1 MAKKRFKKNKDNGKI
16 QKEGRFFPLP
26 RKVKKIILG
35 YLFILLSVITL
46 FSIFQMAGPAGSLL
60 KDFMISLAGTAFFV
74 FPLVFALIGLIFFK
88 TKYKRFW
95 MPALIGSLFL
105 ISGFSGIFQILN
117 KEFDFSLNGGF
128 LGKIT
133 GLPLFNLFD
142 IWISVFILS
151 CASIA
156 GILILKQLLE
166 VPGREKN
173 EEKKPLISR
182 FKKVI
187 GRTPSFVDEEIGYEK
202 ENKISIERKEEPSLL
217 KEKNKNKEKEKKE
230 GKEEDNHSFLYN
242 TPPVE
247 LLEFDKGAPSSGDTK
262 INSAIIQKTLENFDI
277 FVEMSEINT
286 GPTVTQYTLKPA
298 EGIKL
303 SKITSLSNDLSLS
316 LAAYPIRIEAP
327 IPGRSLVGI
336 EIPNKIR
343 AEIRMRNLIDS
354 AVFKDS
360 SAKLPLVLGKDVS
373 GHSQFANLEKMPH
386 MLVAGATGTGK
397 TIFLNVLILS
407 LLYKN
412 TPATLRLILI
422 DPKRVEFSNYGDIPH
437 LLAPIIYDVNKTCN
451 ALKWLVGEMERRLE
465 VMSKFKARD
474 IIGYNEMVLKNNKK
488 KESEK
493 MDLMPYI
500 VLVIDELADLMSAK
514 GREVEAGIV
523 RLAQM
528 ARAAGIHLILATQRP
543 SVEVITG
550 LIKANVTSRV
560 TFQVASQVDSRTVL
574 DTSGAEKL
582 LGSGD
587 LLFISGEISRP
598 KRIQGPFVSEKEIRE
613 VVKWIK
619 SQHEPEKEEEK
630 DELSETLEKN
640 LEAPTSDNGMM
651 DFSESEDEEDSLY
664 EEAKKIVVENKK
676 ASASFLQRRMRIG
689 YARAARLLDIL
700 EERGVIGPGDGAKPR
715 EIYHSDNNDGD
726 ENDNWQKI

>member
-1 MAKKRFKKNKDNGKI
+1 MSKKKFKKNKNNEKI

-35 YLFILLSVITL
+35 YFFILLSIIVL
-46 FSIFQMAGPAGSLL
+46 FSIFGMAGPAGGWLRNITVSLVGV
-60 KDFMISLAGTAFFV
+60 SFFI
-74 FPLVFALIGLIFFK
+74 FPIVFALIGLILFK

-95 MPALIGSLFL
+95 LPSLIGSLFL
-105 ISGFSGIFQILN
+105 VSGFSGISQILN
-117 KEFDFSLNGGF
+117 KEFELSFDGGF
-128 LGKIT
+128 LGRIV
-133 GLPLFNLFD
+133 GMPLLNLFD
-142 IWISVFILS
+142 IWISYFILL
-151 CASIA
+151 CALIA
-156 GILILKQLLE
+156 GSLILKQLLQ
-166 VPGREKN
+166 VPGKDKK

-182 FKKVI
+182 FRKII
-187 GRTPSFVDEEIGYEK
+187 GRTPSFTDEEIGYEK
-202 ENKISIERKEEPSLL
+202 ESKVEIKRKEDSSVLN
-217 KEKNKNKEKEKKE
+217 NKKQEKENN
-230 GKEEDNHSFLYN
+230 GFSYN
-242 TPPVE
+242 TPPIE
-247 LLEFDKGAPSSGDTK
+247 LLEFDKGSPSSGDTK
-262 INSAIIQKTLENFDI
+262 VNSAIIEKTLENFDI
-277 FVEMSEINT
+277 PVEMSEINT
-286 GPTVTQYTLKPA
+286 GPTVTQYTLKPS

-303 SKITSLSNDLSLS
+303 SRITSLSNDLSLS
-316 LAAYPIRIEAP
+316 LAAHPIRIEAP
-327 IPGRSLVGI
+327 IPGRSLVGV

-343 AEIRMRNLIDS
+343 AEIRMRELIESPIFQDPLS
-354 AVFKDS
+354 
-360 SAKLPLVLGKDVS
+360 KLPLVLGKDVS
-373 GHSQFANLEKMPH
+373 GSPQFAKLEKMPH

-412 TPATLRLILI
+412 TPETLRLILI

-437 LLAPIIYDVNKTCN
+437 LLAPIIHDVNKTCN

-465 VMSKFKARD
+465 AMSKFKTRD
-474 IIGYNEMVLKNNKK
+474 IVGYNEMVLKNNNRKGA
-488 KESEK
+488 EK
-493 MDLMPYI
+493 MELMPYI
-500 VLVIDELADLMSAK
+500 VLVIDELADLMAAK

-587 LLFISGEISRP
+587 LLFVSGEISRP
-598 KRIQGPFVSEKEIRE
+598 KRIQGPYVSEKEITE

-619 SQHEPEKEEEK
+619 SQYETKDEEEK
-630 DELSETLEKN
+630 DELSETLEKD
-640 LEAPTSDNGMM
+640 LEAPTSDNGMI
-651 DFSESEDEEDSLY
+651 DFPESEDEDDILY

-676 ASASFLQRRMRIG
+676 ASASFLQRRLKIG
-689 YARAARLLDIL
+689 YARAARLLDIM
-700 EERGVIGPGDGAKPR
+700 EERGVIGPGDGSKPR
-715 EIYHSDNNDGD
+715 EIYYGSENDD
-726 ENDNWQKI
+726 ENDWQKI